1 MNHDILGFLN
11 KSKTPDRCG
20 FPLANLQSAESIYC
34 VPYGAS
40 ALNPLKVFKI
50 LA

>member
-1 MNHDILGFLN
+1 MTNIKNIRLP
-11 KSKTPDRCG
+11 KIVAS
-20 FPLANLQSAESIYC
+20 